1 MFTIGM
7 ASGSIEGIMTL
18 LADRGPDRRR
28 RCWRVEVEVGS
39 GEGQLGAGLGVRPA
53 VQGSALS
60 KIQVALIHDYKL
72 KGILAK

>member
-1 MFTIGM
+1 M
-7 ASGSIEGIMTL
+7 
-18 LADRGPDRRR
+18 
-28 RCWRVEVEVGS
+28 GS